1 MESKHY
7 KNKKLHKLMV
17 IIRVNMIN
25 LLVLKIVI
33 L

>member
-7 KNKKLHKLMV
+7 KNKKLHKLMI
-17 IIRVNMIN
+17 IIRVNMNN
-25 LLVLKIVI
+25 LLILKIII